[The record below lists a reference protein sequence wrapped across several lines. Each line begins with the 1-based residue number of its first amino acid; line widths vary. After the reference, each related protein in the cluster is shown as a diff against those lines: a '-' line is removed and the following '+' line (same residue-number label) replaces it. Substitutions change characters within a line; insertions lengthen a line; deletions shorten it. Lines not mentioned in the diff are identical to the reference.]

1 MKTPCDEIAMQS
13 CHTDASPDSRA
24 QPWILVATILGSSM
38 AFIDSTVANVALPA
52 LQSSLN
58 ASVVDAQWVVESYGL
73 FLGALILVG
82 GSMGDLFGRRRMYL
96 AGISVFTLAS
106 VACGLAANIQQLIT
120 ARAVQGVGAAFL
132 VPGSLALIGASFNEK
147 DRGRAIGTWSGF
159 TAITTGFGPVLGGW
173 LIQHASWRWAFFMNV
188 PIAVAVLVICVWHVP
203 ESKRPGIGH
212 IDWAGA
218 LLATLGLG
226 GIVYA
231 LVESPVLGWKQPL
244 VIVPAIA
251 GSVCLLTFLRV
262 ESRSSSPMVS
272 LKLFKSKTFSGANL
286 ITLFLYAAL
295 GIFFFLLPLNLIQ
308 VQGYSPSAAGAAGLP
323 FIVLMFSLS
332 RWSGGLV
339 NQYGPRAP
347 LIFGPLLSAAGF
359 LLFAVPSLGHSYW
372 TTFFPAYVVLGLG
385 MAITVPPLT
394 TIVMQ
399 AVAQGHSGAAS
410 GINNA
415 VARVAGLLAI
425 AVFGVT
431 MLAAFQSYL
440 HRELARLSISPQ
452 AQQEIQ
458 ENELKLAALPLPSS
472 LGAEDRAAVKGAIDH
487 AFIFGFRLVL
497 VICSALA
504 GVCAIFSWLL
514 IEVQATKI
522 AYRQ

>member
-1 MKTPCDEIAMQS
+1 MKMPCDEAAMQS
-13 CHTDASPDSRA
+13 RHLDAPCAAAA
-24 QPWILVATILGSSM
+24 QPWILLATILGSSM

-58 ASVVDAQWVVESYGL
+58 ASVLDAQWVVEAYGL

-82 GSMGDLFGRRRMYL
+82 GSMGDLLGRRKMYL
-96 AGISVFTLAS
+96 AGVSVFTLAS
-106 VACGLAANIQQLIT
+106 VACGLAATIQQLIL
-120 ARAVQGVGAAFL
+120 ARAIQGIGAAFL

-147 DRGRAIGTWSGF
+147 ERGRAIGAWSGF

-188 PIAVAVLVICVWHVP
+188 PIAIAVIVICLWRVP
-203 ESKRPGIGH
+203 ESQRSGVRH
-212 IDWAGA
+212 MDWVGA
-218 LLATLGLG
+218 ILATLALG

-231 LVESPVLGWKQPL
+231 LVESPELGWRQPL

-251 GSVCLLTFLRV
+251 GVVCLLAFLWV
-262 ESRSSSPMVS
+262 ESHGSSPMVS
-272 LKLFKSKTFSGANL
+272 LELFKSKTFSGANL

-323 FIVLMFSLS
+323 FVVLMFSLS

-339 NQYGPRAP
+339 MRYGPRLP
-347 LIFGPLLSAAGF
+347 LVLGPLLSAAGF
-359 LLFAVPSLGHSYW
+359 LIFAIPSVGHSYW

-394 TIVMQ
+394 TVVMQ
-399 AVAQGHSGAAS
+399 AVDQNHSGAAS

-415 VARVAGLLAI
+415 VARVAGFLAI
-425 AVFGVT
+425 AVFGVV
-431 MLAAFQSYL
+431 MLAAFRSHL
-440 HRELARLSISPQ
+440 HRDLAQLSVSSTVR
-452 AQQEIQ
+452 QEIQ
-458 ENELKLAALPLPSS
+458 KDELKLAALPVPPE
-472 LGAEDRAAVKGAIDH
+472 LGPAEKQEVKDAIH
-487 AFIFGFRLVL
+487 HSFIFGFRLVL
-497 VICSALA
+497 VLCSVLA
-504 GVCAIFSWLL
+504 VISGIFAYWL
-514 IEVQATKI
+514 IEVKPGPNT
-522 AYRQ
+522 